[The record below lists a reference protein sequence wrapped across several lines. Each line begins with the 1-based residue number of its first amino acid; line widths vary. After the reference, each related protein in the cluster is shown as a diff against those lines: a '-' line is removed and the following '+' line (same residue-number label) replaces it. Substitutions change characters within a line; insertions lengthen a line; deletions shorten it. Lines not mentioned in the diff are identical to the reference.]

1 MKLILASS
9 SPRRRELLGLI
20 TSSFE
25 IIAPD
30 IDEDTDHV
38 ETPRQYAERMA
49 FLKASAV
56 RIEPHSTRRE
66 PCLIISC
73 DTIVTIDGRIIGK
86 PLDFNDAFRTLRS
99 LSGRTHRVI
108 TSLTL
113 RIEDSSPEI
122 LTASET
128 TDVTMKDLSDETI
141 TEYLSMIEYHDK
153 AGSYALQEHG
163 DMIIDSVRG
172 SVSNVIGFP
181 LRLFL
186 QMTQKKKILD
196 GIGP

>member
-49 FLKASAV
+49 YLKASAV
-56 RIEPHSTRRE
+56 HIEPLSARRE

-128 TDVTMKDLSDETI
+128 TGVTMKDLSDETI
-141 TEYLSMIEYHDK
+141 TEYLSMIEYRDK

-186 QMTQKKKILD
+186 QMTQGKKILD

>member
-25 IIAPD
+25 IIVPD
-30 IDEDTDHV
+30 INEDVDHG
-38 ETPRQYAERMA
+38 ESPLRYAERMA

-56 RIEPHSTRRE
+56 QTGPVDTGSS
-66 PCLIISC
+66 PCLIIAC

-86 PLDFNDAFRTLRS
+86 PVDFNDACGTLRD
-99 LSGRTHRVI
+99 LSGRTHQVI
-108 TSLTL
+108 TSLSL
-113 RIEDSSPEI
+113 RIENAAPEI
-122 LTASET
+122 ITGSET
-128 TDVTMKDLSDETI
+128 TNVTFRELSEDTI
-141 TEYLSMIEYHDK
+141 SRYLNIIHYSDK

-163 DMIIDSVRG
+163 DMIIDRVQG

-181 LRLFL
+181 LGLFL
-186 QMTQKKKILD
+186 RMTHRKKN
-196 GIGP
+196 P